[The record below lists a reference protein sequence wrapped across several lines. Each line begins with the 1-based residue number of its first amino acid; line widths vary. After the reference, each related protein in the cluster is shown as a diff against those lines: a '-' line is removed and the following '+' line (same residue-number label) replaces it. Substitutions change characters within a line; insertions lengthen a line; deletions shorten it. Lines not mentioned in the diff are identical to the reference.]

1 MREKEYLQCLHFG
14 VLVQG
19 KLGEH
24 MHHIACCANEF
35 FFHRRQLGEKNNVC
49 WPERLIEFQYGGAI
63 VFLANQ
69 SLLSQ
74 ILVTDFVLI
83 LQMVY
88 QIKLYQ

>member
-24 MHHIACCANEF
+24 MHHIACCANGGF
-35 FFHRRQLGEKNNVC
+35 FFTVANLAKKITSADPNV
-49 WPERLIEFQYGGAI
+49 
-63 VFLANQ
+63 
-69 SLLSQ
+69 LLSSNMAVQ
-74 ILVTDFVLI
+74 LSSWPIRVYFVLI